1 MTSRLATKLL
11 ESFDSLDPEGKRERC
26 EKIKKKRLDLI
37 FSNDTVLNPKKY
49 AMRDVEN
56 VKEKLKTLR
65 KALEKLEIQK
75 HEVQESY
82 NYTIQEVSDL
92 KKRLL
97 SMKNQEIDPSEIHEI
112 EKVFSFLRDRP
123 QSLKIQENN
132 LREEKKRLLN
142 EQKDLLEELQKRQR
156 YHDTLSRPDGMEHRT
171 VDEKE
176 EIEYIN
182 QVIDS
187 LTRILQE
194 NCNQSDL

>member
-37 FSNDTVLNPKKY
+37 FSNDSVLNPKKH
-49 AMRDVEN
+49 AMEDVED
-56 VKEKLKTLR
+56 VKEKLETLR
-65 KALEKLEIQK
+65 EELEFLEIQQ
-75 HEVQESY
+75 HQVQKAY
-82 NYTIQEVSDL
+82 DQTLQEISGL
-92 KKRLL
+92 KNKLL
-97 SMKNQEIDPSEIHEI
+97 SMINQEIDPSEIHKI

-123 QSLKIQENN
+123 QFLQSQDDSLRKQKE
-132 LREEKKRLLN
+132 RLLN
-142 EQKDLLEELQKRQR
+142 EQKDLLEELQKRQK
-156 YHDTLSRPDGMEHRT
+156 YFDSLSRPDGMEHRT

-194 NCNQSDL
+194 NCSSL